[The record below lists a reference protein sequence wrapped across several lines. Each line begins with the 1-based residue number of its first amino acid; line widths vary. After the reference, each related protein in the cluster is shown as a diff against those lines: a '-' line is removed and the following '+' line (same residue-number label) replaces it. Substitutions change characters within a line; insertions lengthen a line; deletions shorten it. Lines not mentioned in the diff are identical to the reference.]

1 MAAREAARPAGE
13 VGVWCRWRLSLPLV
27 LLSRREHAAKARG
40 APAIGGD
47 WWRASA
53 GIGGHWR
60 ALVGAVAAG
69 ISARFADA
77 LFDMHVGL
85 GALHSSGVR
94 VLLADEPTSRR
105 ADEPTSRR
113 ADEPTSRRA
122 DEPTSRRADEPTS
135 RRADEPTSRRADEP
149 TSRRAD
155 EPTSRRADEP
165 TSRRADTRT
174 DQPFR
179 RSMNRFPCR
188 RCRAADSPTRRFT
201 DLPIYRFT
209 DSPAHAARRC
219 RGPAARSVR
228 SSAPAFIPPRHD
240 GRPPSPGRSKPHG
253 GAAISAAHRAPPPSI
268 PSKLTAVVSHE
279 FFSCL
284 S

>member
-1 MAAREAARPAGE
+1 MSLAAFLAAGFAFEARACGEGARRAGDRRRSMAD
-13 VGVWCRWRLSLPLV
+13 
-27 LLSRREHAAKARG
+27 
-40 APAIGGD
+40 IGG
-47 WWRASA
+47 R
-53 GIGGHWR
+53 GGGGDFGEIRGRSFRHACW
-60 ALVGAVAAG
+60 AWGVAFVGRSG
-69 ISARFADA
+69 FAC
-77 LFDMHVGL
+77 
-85 GALHSSGVR
+85 
-94 VLLADEPTSRR
+94 RR

-135 RRADEPTSRRADEP
+135 RRADEPTSRRADE
-149 TSRRAD
+149 
-155 EPTSRRADEP
+155 
-165 TSRRADTRT
+165 RT

-188 RCRAADSPTRRFT
+188 RCRAADSP
-201 DLPIYRFT
+201 IHRFT

-228 SSAPAFIPPRHD
+228 SSVPAFIPPRHD
-240 GRPPSPGRSKPHG
+240 GRPPSPGRSKPRG

>member
-1 MAAREAARPAGE
+1 MSLAAFLAAGFAFEARACGEGARRAGD
-13 VGVWCRWRLSLPLV
+13 RRRLV
-27 LLSRREHAAKARG
+27 
-40 APAIGGD
+40 
-47 WWRASA
+47 A

-60 ALVGAVAAG
+60 ALAG
-69 ISARFADA
+69 IGGRGGGGDFGEIRGRSFRHACWAWGVAFVGRSGFAC
-77 LFDMHVGL
+77 
-85 GALHSSGVR
+85 
-94 VLLADEPTSRR
+94 RR

-135 RRADEPTSRRADEP
+135 RRADTP

>member
-1 MAAREAARPAGE
+1 MSLAAFLAAGFAFEARACGEGARRAGD
-13 VGVWCRWRLSLPLV
+13 RRRLV
-27 LLSRREHAAKARG
+27 
-40 APAIGGD
+40 
-47 WWRASA
+47 A

-60 ALVGAVAAG
+60 ALAG
-69 ISARFADA
+69 IGGRGGGGDFGEIRGRSFRHACWAWGVAFVGRSGFAC
-77 LFDMHVGL
+77 
-85 GALHSSGVR
+85 
-94 VLLADEPTSRR
+94 RR

-135 RRADEPTSRRADEP
+135 RHADEP

>member
-1 MAAREAARPAGE
+1 M
-13 VGVWCRWRLSLPLV
+13 PLV

-47 WWRASA
+47 RWRTSA
-53 GIGGHWR
+53 
-60 ALVGAVAAG
+60 GAVAAG

-155 EPTSRRADEP
+155 EPMSRHADGSTVPSVYESIPVSPMQSRRL
-165 TSRRADTRT
+165 
-174 DQPFR
+174 
-179 RSMNRFPCR
+179 
-188 RCRAADSPTRRFT
+188 ADS
-201 DLPIYRFT
+201 PIYRFASACRAAVPRPSGAERSIIGSRIHT
-209 DSPAHAARRC
+209 TPTRRPPAVARPFEAARR
-219 RGPAARSVR
+219 R
-228 SSAPAFIPPRHD
+228 RHIRRAS
-240 GRPPSPGRSKPHG
+240 RPTAVHSLE
-253 GAAISAAHRAPPPSI
+253 AHRRRKP
-268 PSKLTAVVSHE
+268 
-279 FFSCL
+279 
-284 S
+284 

>member
-1 MAAREAARPAGE
+1 MSLAAFLAAGFAFEARACGEGARRAGDRRRSMAD
-13 VGVWCRWRLSLPLV
+13 
-27 LLSRREHAAKARG
+27 
-40 APAIGGD
+40 IGG
-47 WWRASA
+47 R
-53 GIGGHWR
+53 GGGGDFGEIRGRSFRHACW
-60 ALVGAVAAG
+60 AWGVAFVGRSG
-69 ISARFADA
+69 FAC
-77 LFDMHVGL
+77 
-85 GALHSSGVR
+85 
-94 VLLADEPTSRR
+94 RR

-122 DEPTSRRADEPTS
+122 DEPTRRRADTPT
-135 RRADEPTSRRADEP
+135 RRHADTPTRRH
-149 TSRRAD
+149 
-155 EPTSRRADEP
+155 
-165 TSRRADTRT
+165 ADTRT

-188 RCRAADSPTRRFT
+188 RCRAADSP
-201 DLPIYRFT
+201 IHRFT

>member
-1 MAAREAARPAGE
+1 M
-13 VGVWCRWRLSLPLV
+13 
-27 LLSRREHAAKARG
+27 LSRREHAAKARG

-47 WWRASA
+47 RWRTSA
-53 GIGGHWR
+53 
-60 ALVGAVAAG
+60 GAVAAG

-149 TSRRAD
+149 T
-155 EPTSRRADEP
+155 
-165 TSRRADTRT
+165 
-174 DQPFR
+174 
-179 RSMNRFPCR
+179 
-188 RCRAADSPTRRFT
+188 
-201 DLPIYRFT
+201 
-209 DSPAHAARRC
+209 
-219 RGPAARSVR
+219 RGRINRSV
-228 SSAPAFIPPRHD
+228 
-240 GRPPSPGRSKPHG
+240 G
-253 GAAISAAHRAPPPSI
+253 
-268 PSKLTAVVSHE
+268 L
-279 FFSCL
+279 
-284 S
+284 

>member
-1 MAAREAARPAGE
+1 MAAREASE
-13 VGVWCRWRLSLPLV
+13 VDVWCRWRLSLPLV

-47 WWRASA
+47 RWRASA
-53 GIGGHWR
+53 
-60 ALVGAVAAG
+60 GAVAAG

-94 VLLADEPTSRR
+94 VLLDDTPTRRHADTPTRR
-105 ADEPTSRR
+105 HADTPTRR
-113 ADEPTSRRA
+113 HADTPTRRHA
-122 DEPTSRRADEPTS
+122 DTPTRPHAH
-135 RRADEPTSRRADEP
+135 
-149 TSRRAD
+149 
-155 EPTSRRADEP
+155 
-165 TSRRADTRT
+165 TRT

-188 RCRAADSPTRRFT
+188 RCRAADSP
-201 DLPIYRFT
+201 IHRFT

>member
-47 WWRASA
+47 WWRALA
-53 GIGGHWR
+53 GIGGHWW
-60 ALVGAVAAG
+60 
-69 ISARFADA
+69 ARWRRGFRRDSRT
-77 LFDMHVGL
+77 LFSTCMLGL
-85 GALHSSGVR
+85 GR
-94 VLLADEPTSRR
+94 CIRR
-105 ADEPTSRR
+105 AFGFCL
-113 ADEPTSRRA
+113 
-122 DEPTSRRADEPTS
+122 PTS

-188 RCRAADSPTRRFT
+188 RCRAADSP
-201 DLPIYRFT
+201 IHRFT

-240 GRPPSPGRSKPHG
+240 GRPPSPGRSKPRG

-268 PSKLTAVVSHE
+268 PSKLTAVISHE

>member
-1 MAAREAARPAGE
+1 MSLAAFLAAGFAFEARACGEGARRAGD
-13 VGVWCRWRLSLPLV
+13 
-27 LLSRREHAAKARG
+27 RRRSV
-40 APAIGGD
+40 AIGGGHRRAR
-47 WWRASA
+47 WRRGFRRDS
-53 GIGGHWR
+53 R
-60 ALVGAVAAG
+60 T
-69 ISARFADA
+69 
-77 LFDMHVGL
+77 LFSTCMLGL
-85 GALHSSGVR
+85 GR
-94 VLLADEPTSRR
+94 CIRR
-105 ADEPTSRR
+105 AFGFCLTTRRHADTPTRR
-113 ADEPTSRRA
+113 HADTPTRRHA
-122 DEPTSRRADEPTS
+122 DTPTRRHADTPT
-135 RRADEPTSRRADEP
+135 RRHADTPTRRHAHTP
-149 TSRRAD
+149 TRPHAH
-155 EPTSRRADEP
+155 
-165 TSRRADTRT
+165 TRT

-188 RCRAADSPTRRFT
+188 RCRAADSP
-201 DLPIYRFT
+201 IHRFT

>member
-122 DEPTSRRADEPTS
+122 DQPTSRRADEPTSRRADEPTS

-165 TSRRADTRT
+165 TSRRADEPMSRHADGSTVPSVYESIPVSPM
-174 DQPFR
+174 QSR
-179 RSMNRFPCR
+179 RL
-188 RCRAADSPTRRFT
+188 ADS
-201 DLPIYRFT
+201 PIYRFASACRAAVPRPSGAERSIIGSRIHT
-209 DSPAHAARRC
+209 TPTRRPPAVARPFEAARR
-219 RGPAARSVR
+219 R
-228 SSAPAFIPPRHD
+228 RHIRRAS
-240 GRPPSPGRSKPHG
+240 RPTAVHSLE
-253 GAAISAAHRAPPPSI
+253 AHRRRKP
-268 PSKLTAVVSHE
+268 
-279 FFSCL
+279 
-284 S
+284 

>member
-1 MAAREAARPAGE
+1 MSLAAFLAAGFAFEARACGEGARRAGD
-13 VGVWCRWRLSLPLV
+13 RRRLV
-27 LLSRREHAAKARG
+27 
-40 APAIGGD
+40 
-47 WWRASA
+47 A

-122 DEPTSRRADEPTS
+122 DEPTSRRADEPTRRHADGSTVPSVYESIPVSPMQS
-135 RRADEPTSRRADEP
+135 RRL
-149 TSRRAD
+149 
-155 EPTSRRADEP
+155 
-165 TSRRADTRT
+165 
-174 DQPFR
+174 
-179 RSMNRFPCR
+179 
-188 RCRAADSPTRRFT
+188 ADSPIHRFTDLPIYRFT

>member
-53 GIGGHWR
+53 GIGGHRR
-60 ALVGAVAAG
+60 ALAG
-69 ISARFADA
+69 IGGRGGGGDFGEIRGRSFRHACWAWGVAFVGRSGFAC
-77 LFDMHVGL
+77 
-85 GALHSSGVR
+85 
-94 VLLADEPTSRR
+94 RR

-122 DEPTSRRADEPTS
+122 DEPTRRHADGSTVPSVYESIPVSPMQSRRL
-135 RRADEPTSRRADEP
+135 
-149 TSRRAD
+149 
-155 EPTSRRADEP
+155 
-165 TSRRADTRT
+165 
-174 DQPFR
+174 
-179 RSMNRFPCR
+179 
-188 RCRAADSPTRRFT
+188 ADSPIHRFTDLPIYRFT

>member
-1 MAAREAARPAGE
+1 MSLAAFLAAGFAFEARACGEGARRAGD
-13 VGVWCRWRLSLPLV
+13 RRRLV
-27 LLSRREHAAKARG
+27 
-40 APAIGGD
+40 
-47 WWRASA
+47 A

-94 VLLADEPTSRR
+94 VLLADEPTSRH
-105 ADEPTSRR
+105 ADGSTVPSVYESIPVSPMQSRR
-113 ADEPTSRRA
+113 L
-122 DEPTSRRADEPTS
+122 
-135 RRADEPTSRRADEP
+135 
-149 TSRRAD
+149 
-155 EPTSRRADEP
+155 
-165 TSRRADTRT
+165 
-174 DQPFR
+174 
-179 RSMNRFPCR
+179 
-188 RCRAADSPTRRFT
+188 ADSPTRRFT

>member
-1 MAAREAARPAGE
+1 M
-13 VGVWCRWRLSLPLV
+13 PLV

-135 RRADEPTSRRADEP
+135 RRADEPMSRHADGSTVPSVYESIP
-149 TSRRAD
+149 VSPMQSSRL
-155 EPTSRRADEP
+155 
-165 TSRRADTRT
+165 T
-174 DQPFR
+174 D
-179 RSMNRFPCR
+179 S
-188 RCRAADSPTRRFT
+188 
-201 DLPIYRFT
+201 PIYRFASACRAAVPRPSGAERSIIGSRVHT
-209 DSPAHAARRC
+209 TPTRRPPAVARPFEAARR
-219 RGPAARSVR
+219 R
-228 SSAPAFIPPRHD
+228 RHIRRAS
-240 GRPPSPGRSKPHG
+240 RPTAVHSLE
-253 GAAISAAHRAPPPSI
+253 AHRRHKP
-268 PSKLTAVVSHE
+268 
-279 FFSCL
+279 
-284 S
+284 

>member
-60 ALVGAVAAG
+60 ALVGIGGRGGGGDFGEIRGRSFRHACWAWGVAFVG
-69 ISARFADA
+69 RSGFAC
-77 LFDMHVGL
+77 
-85 GALHSSGVR
+85 
-94 VLLADEPTSRR
+94 RR

-135 RRADEPTSRRADEP
+135 RRADEPMSRHADGSTVPSVYESIPVSPMQSRRL
-149 TSRRAD
+149 
-155 EPTSRRADEP
+155 
-165 TSRRADTRT
+165 
-174 DQPFR
+174 
-179 RSMNRFPCR
+179 
-188 RCRAADSPTRRFT
+188 ADS
-201 DLPIYRFT
+201 PIYRFASACRAAVPRPSGAERSIIGSRIHT
-209 DSPAHAARRC
+209 TPTRRPPAVARPFEAARR
-219 RGPAARSVR
+219 R
-228 SSAPAFIPPRHD
+228 RHIRRAS
-240 GRPPSPGRSKPHG
+240 RPTAVHSLE
-253 GAAISAAHRAPPPSI
+253 AHRRRKP
-268 PSKLTAVVSHE
+268 
-279 FFSCL
+279 
-284 S
+284 

>member
-1 MAAREAARPAGE
+1 MSLAAFLAAGFAFEARACGEGARRAGD
-13 VGVWCRWRLSLPLV
+13 RRRLV
-27 LLSRREHAAKARG
+27 
-40 APAIGGD
+40 
-47 WWRASA
+47 A

-122 DEPTSRRADEPTS
+122 DEPTSRRADEPTRRHADGSTVPSVYESIPVSPMQS
-135 RRADEPTSRRADEP
+135 RRL
-149 TSRRAD
+149 
-155 EPTSRRADEP
+155 
-165 TSRRADTRT
+165 
-174 DQPFR
+174 
-179 RSMNRFPCR
+179 
-188 RCRAADSPTRRFT
+188 ADSPIHRFT

>member
-1 MAAREAARPAGE
+1 MSLAAFLAAGFAFEARACGEGARRAGD
-13 VGVWCRWRLSLPLV
+13 RRRLV
-27 LLSRREHAAKARG
+27 
-40 APAIGGD
+40 
-47 WWRASA
+47 A

-149 TSRRAD
+149 TRRH
-155 EPTSRRADEP
+155 
-165 TSRRADTRT
+165 ADTRT

-209 DSPAHAARRC
+209 DLPIYRFASACRAAVPRPSGAERSIIGSRVHTTPTRRPPAVARPFEAARR
-219 RGPAARSVR
+219 R
-228 SSAPAFIPPRHD
+228 RHIRRAS
-240 GRPPSPGRSKPHG
+240 RPTAVHSLE
-253 GAAISAAHRAPPPSI
+253 AHRRRKP
-268 PSKLTAVVSHE
+268 
-279 FFSCL
+279 
-284 S
+284 

>member
-53 GIGGHWR
+53 GIGGHWW
-60 ALVGAVAAG
+60 
-69 ISARFADA
+69 ARWRRGFRRDSRT
-77 LFDMHVGL
+77 LFSTCMLGL
-85 GALHSSGVR
+85 GRCIRRAFGFCL
-94 VLLADEPTSRR
+94 PTSRR

-122 DEPTSRRADEPTS
+122 DEPTSRRADEPTRRHADGSTVPSVYESIPVSPMQS
-135 RRADEPTSRRADEP
+135 RRL
-149 TSRRAD
+149 
-155 EPTSRRADEP
+155 
-165 TSRRADTRT
+165 
-174 DQPFR
+174 
-179 RSMNRFPCR
+179 
-188 RCRAADSPTRRFT
+188 ADSPIHRFTDLPIYRFT

>member
-1 MAAREAARPAGE
+1 M
-13 VGVWCRWRLSLPLV
+13 PLV

-122 DEPTSRRADEPTS
+122 DEPTSRHADGSTVPSVYESIPVSPMQSS
-135 RRADEPTSRRADEP
+135 RL
-149 TSRRAD
+149 
-155 EPTSRRADEP
+155 
-165 TSRRADTRT
+165 T
-174 DQPFR
+174 D
-179 RSMNRFPCR
+179 S
-188 RCRAADSPTRRFT
+188 
-201 DLPIYRFT
+201 PIYRFASACRAAVPRPSGAERSIIGSRIHT
-209 DSPAHAARRC
+209 TPTRRPPAVARPFEAARR
-219 RGPAARSVR
+219 R
-228 SSAPAFIPPRHD
+228 RHIRRAS
-240 GRPPSPGRSKPHG
+240 RPTAVHSLE
-253 GAAISAAHRAPPPSI
+253 AHRRRKP
-268 PSKLTAVVSHE
+268 
-279 FFSCL
+279 
-284 S
+284 

>member
-1 MAAREAARPAGE
+1 MD
-13 VGVWCRWRLSLPLV
+13 VWCRWRLSLPLV

-47 WWRASA
+47 RWRASA
-53 GIGGHWR
+53 G
-60 ALVGAVAAG
+60 AVTAG

-94 VLLADEPTSRR
+94 VLLDDEPTSRRADEPTSRR

-188 RCRAADSPTRRFT
+188 RCRAADSP
-201 DLPIYRFT
+201 IHRFT

-228 SSAPAFIPPRHD
+228 SSVPAFIPPRHD
-240 GRPPSPGRSKPHG
+240 GRPPSPGRSKPRG

-268 PSKLTAVVSHE
+268 PSKLTAVISHE

>member
-122 DEPTSRRADEPTS
+122 DEPTSRRADTPTS
-135 RRADEPTSRRADEP
+135 RRADEPTSRHADGSTVPSVYESIP
-149 TSRRAD
+149 VSPMQSRRL
-155 EPTSRRADEP
+155 
-165 TSRRADTRT
+165 
-174 DQPFR
+174 
-179 RSMNRFPCR
+179 
-188 RCRAADSPTRRFT
+188 ADSPIHRFT
-201 DLPIYRFT
+201 DLPIYRFASACRAAVPRPSGAERSIIGSRVHT
-209 DSPAHAARRC
+209 TPTRRPPAVARPFEAARR
-219 RGPAARSVR
+219 R
-228 SSAPAFIPPRHD
+228 RHIRRAS
-240 GRPPSPGRSKPHG
+240 RPTAVHSLE
-253 GAAISAAHRAPPPSI
+253 AHRRRKP
-268 PSKLTAVVSHE
+268 
-279 FFSCL
+279 
-284 S
+284 

>member
-1 MAAREAARPAGE
+1 MSLAAFLAAGFAFEARACGEGARRAGD
-13 VGVWCRWRLSLPLV
+13 RRRLV
-27 LLSRREHAAKARG
+27 
-40 APAIGGD
+40 
-47 WWRASA
+47 A
-53 GIGGHWR
+53 GIGGHWW
-60 ALVGAVAAG
+60 
-69 ISARFADA
+69 ARWRRGFRRDSRT
-77 LFDMHVGL
+77 LFSTCMLGL
-85 GALHSSGVR
+85 GRCIRRAFGFCL
-94 VLLADEPTSRR
+94 PTSRR

-135 RRADEPTSRRADEP
+135 RH
-149 TSRRAD
+149 
-155 EPTSRRADEP
+155 
-165 TSRRADTRT
+165 ADTRT

-240 GRPPSPGRSKPHG
+240 GRRRRPAVRSRAAAPPYPPRIAPHRRPFPRSSPPS
-253 GAAISAAHRAPPPSI
+253 
-268 PSKLTAVVSHE
+268 
-279 FFSCL
+279 
-284 S
+284 

>member
-1 MAAREAARPAGE
+1 MSLAVFLAAGFAFEARACGEGARRAGD
-13 VGVWCRWRLSLPLV
+13 RRRLV
-27 LLSRREHAAKARG
+27 
-40 APAIGGD
+40 
-47 WWRASA
+47 A
-53 GIGGHWR
+53 GIGGHWW
-60 ALVGAVAAG
+60 
-69 ISARFADA
+69 ARWRRGFRRDSRT
-77 LFDMHVGL
+77 LFSTCMLGL
-85 GALHSSGVR
+85 GR
-94 VLLADEPTSRR
+94 CIRR
-105 ADEPTSRR
+105 AFGFCL
-113 ADEPTSRRA
+113 
-122 DEPTSRRADEPTS
+122 
-135 RRADEPTSRRADEP
+135 PTSRRADEP

>member
-122 DEPTSRRADEPTS
+122 DEPTRRRADEPTS

-149 TSRRAD
+149 TSRHAD
-155 EPTSRRADEP
+155 GSTVPSVYESIPVSPMQSRRL
-165 TSRRADTRT
+165 
-174 DQPFR
+174 
-179 RSMNRFPCR
+179 
-188 RCRAADSPTRRFT
+188 ADSPIHRFT
-201 DLPIYRFT
+201 DLPIYRFASACRAAVPRPSGAERSIIGSRVHT
-209 DSPAHAARRC
+209 TPTRRPPAVARPFEAARR
-219 RGPAARSVR
+219 R
-228 SSAPAFIPPRHD
+228 RHIRRAS
-240 GRPPSPGRSKPHG
+240 RPTAVHSLE
-253 GAAISAAHRAPPPSI
+253 AHRRRKP
-268 PSKLTAVVSHE
+268 
-279 FFSCL
+279 
-284 S
+284 